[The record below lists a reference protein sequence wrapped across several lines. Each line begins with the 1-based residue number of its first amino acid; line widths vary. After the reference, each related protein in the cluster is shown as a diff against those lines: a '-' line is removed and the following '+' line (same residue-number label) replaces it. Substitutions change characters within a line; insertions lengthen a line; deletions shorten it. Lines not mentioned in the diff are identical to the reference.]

1 MTTAADGALPAST
14 RDASFGTA
22 GAGRLD
28 AWTGAFVF
36 LAFAAAYFCSA
47 LVRAITA
54 TLSPVLTQDFSL
66 HARDLGLL
74 AGGYFLGFAVTQLP
88 LGAWLDRHGPKRVIL
103 SFLSV
108 AVLGCLAFSLAT
120 SFAWLLAARVLVGM
134 GVSACLMAPL
144 TGYRRWFEPGT
155 VLRANSWMLMTGSLG
170 MLASTLPVQWLMP
183 VTGWRPLFW
192 ILAAMIVLS
201 MAAIAWVAP
210 TWKLAPTLVA
220 SRAFGD
226 SLPLDQKEGAGLA
239 RGGPS
244 LRPVPVEEAGYAPI
258 WRSRYFRRMTPMAFF
273 NYGGLVAVQTLW
285 AGPWMLKVAGYTPL
299 QAATGLFYIN
309 ATMLV
314 TFWGW
319 GMVNPW
325 LSRQG
330 WSATRLITWGVPL
343 SIAVLAFNIAAGAAT
358 GWLGWALFC
367 MSCSTM
373 GLAQP
378 AVGMA
383 FKPSLAGRALS
394 AYNLMIFAG
403 VFAVQWGIGLLIDVF
418 TALGLGTV
426 ASFQAAMAVLLCCC
440 IASYGYFLSV
450 RADNSL
456 EPENP

>member
-1 MTTAADGALPAST
+1 VASEP
-14 RDASFGTA
+14 
-22 GAGRLD
+22 GRLD
-28 AWTGAFVF
+28 AWSGAIVF
-36 LAFAAAYFCSA
+36 LAFAAAYFCAA

-74 AGGYFLGFAVTQLP
+74 AGGYFLGFAAMQLP
-88 LGAWLDRHGPKRVIL
+88 LGTWLDRHGPKRVIL
-103 SFLSV
+103 SFLSL

-192 ILAAMIVLS
+192 ILAAMILLS
-201 MAAIAWVAP
+201 MAAIAWVVP
-210 TWKLAPTLVA
+210 TWKLSHGAVA
-220 SRAFGD
+220 SAA
-226 SLPLDQKEGAGLA
+226 PA
-239 RGGPS
+239 
-244 LRPVPVEEAGYAPI
+244 EAETGYAPI
-258 WRSRYFRRMTPMAFF
+258 WRSRYFRKMAPMAFF
-273 NYGGLVAVQTLW
+273 HYAGLIAVQTLW
-285 AGPWMLKVAGYTPL
+285 AGPWMVKVAGYTPL
-299 QAATGLFYIN
+299 QAATGLFSIN
-309 ATMLV
+309 ASMLV

-325 LSRQG
+325 LSRHG
-330 WSATRLITWGVPL
+330 WSATRLITWGAPV
-343 SIAVLAFNIAAGAAT
+343 SIAVLAFNIAAGTST

-367 MSCSTM
+367 MGCSVM

-383 FKPSLAGRALS
+383 FKPALAGRALS

-403 VFAVQWGIGLLIDVF
+403 VFVVQWGIGLLIDVF
-418 TALGLGTV
+418 AALGLGQV

-450 RADNSL
+450 RVDNSV
-456 EPENP
+456 EPANP